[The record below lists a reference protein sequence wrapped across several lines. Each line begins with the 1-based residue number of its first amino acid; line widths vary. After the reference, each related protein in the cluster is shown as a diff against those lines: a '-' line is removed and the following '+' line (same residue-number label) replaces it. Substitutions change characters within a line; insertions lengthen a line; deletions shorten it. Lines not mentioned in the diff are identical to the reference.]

1 MNRLM
6 LCLLYLVFLIP
17 PLFWASS
24 ALAGTSVSGT
34 VITSDGMVVA
44 SGVVALER
52 GELHNSEFETGGVI
66 GSDGGFKIP
75 LPSGGPWGLHVYSE
89 GYLYFPLQITI
100 AENQDNEVPVVL
112 PLDSITKDDPQLSDI
127 RFEGRGSGRFRIR
140 MSVRDGN
147 DNLGPQMLAIDRVN
161 YKSYRLLPIKGDLSD
176 KKADFPQGEYVS
188 SEIRGNL
195 DTLDKTQWFFTAAD
209 HQCSNGVIYN
219 GLNRSIY
226 SPPRPNP
233 EPLRCEIPG
242 IWKSNFDKTYRFST
256 AGPDRFSGEQFE
268 GTLTI
273 KEMTKRGPLVHLS
286 IAFENEA
293 GQADLALLCMDQGIE
308 LRGPFLFPA
317 SGQKGVW
324 IFTKLKNQKTVPSGE
339 TLFKNNCAVCHF
351 TDSKAKK
358 VGPGFLGL
366 FKGEQLPSG
375 KPLSEAAVINQIRKG
390 GGKMPP
396 FSHLKEDELQT
407 LVEYLKSL

>member
-1 MNRLM
+1 M
-6 LCLLYLVFLIP
+6 LCLLYLGFLIP
-17 PLFWASS
+17 PFFWASS

-52 GELHNSEFETGGVI
+52 GELHNNEFETGGVI
-66 GSDGGFKIP
+66 GPDGKFKIP
-75 LPSGGPWGLHVYSE
+75 LPAGGPWGLHVYSE
-89 GYLYFPLQITI
+89 GYLYFPMQVRIK
-100 AENQDNEVPVVL
+100 ENGDNEVPVVL
-112 PLDSITKDDPQLSDI
+112 PVDGTTKDDPQLSDI
-127 RFEGRGSGRFRIR
+127 RFEKRSPGLFRVR
-140 MSVRDGN
+140 MTIRDGN
-147 DNLGPQMLAIDRVN
+147 HNLGPQMLAIDGAN
-161 YKSYRLLPIKGDLSD
+161 FKSYRLVPVGGDVANKKANFPEGKYVSADIKGDLD
-176 KKADFPQGEYVS
+176 E
-188 SEIRGNL
+188 
-195 DTLDKTQWFFTAAD
+195 LDKSKWFFVAAD

-219 GLNRSIY
+219 GLNQSIFAQ
-226 SPPRPNP
+226 PKPNL

-242 IWKSNFDKTYRFST
+242 IWKSNFGKTYRFT
-256 AGPDRFSGEQFE
+256 ASAPDQFTGEQFE

-286 IAFENEA
+286 IAFENEE
-293 GQADLALLCMDQGIE
+293 GQADLALLCVEQGIE
-308 LRGPFLFPA
+308 LRGPFSFPS
-317 SGQKGVW
+317 SGRKGVW
-324 IFTKLKNQKTVPSGE
+324 IFTKLKNQKMAPSGE

-375 KPLSEAAVINQIRKG
+375 KPLSETAVIDQIRKG

-396 FSHLKEDELQT
+396 FAHLKDDELQA